1 MDESFTHVELWKR
14 NRTTVMVMRSMSVK
28 TAIVLIPSHWINA
41 KSVEPDEQ
49 LLKPKP
55 QYRIRRH
62 LSSRRRQVCAEF
74 AIISSQGGELVGD
87 KFAFILGQAD
97 GGLVS
102 AEPFVVPGGGDRRRY
117 ELASAKPIVVPSRV
131 RGIDIAAGSAIIT
144 SRGGHVGGS
153 MHVGPESTIIREAE

>member
-1 MDESFTHVELWKR
+1 
-14 NRTTVMVMRSMSVK
+14 MVMRSMSVK

-117 ELASAKPIVVPSRV
+117 ELASANQSSSQV
-131 RGIDIAAGSAIIT
+131 
-144 SRGGHVGGS
+144 
-153 MHVGPESTIIREAE
+153 EREASTSPPDPPLSRAEGATWEEACMSVPNPPSSGKLSERRHTFCRHRPMSR